1 VLKKKK
7 VQLLREKLVF
17 FLNGFP
23 QSFYV
28 PFTQNMRSGVQ
39 KSPIHSIYS
48 FMKQYKFLNLTIL
61 CEKKKSFNS
70 HIWKQTKILS
80 SVYKIKTF
88 LAHLEM
94 LAFFTIQQ

>member
-61 CEKKKSFNS
+61 CEKKNPSIAIFGNKQKSSPPF
-70 HIWKQTKILS
+70 TKLRH
-80 SVYKIKTF
+80 F
-88 LAHLEM
+88 
-94 LAFFTIQQ
+94 